1 MIQEATDEFL
11 VFLLL
16 AQKNITRSLLKAES
30 VAFELD
36 VGIGMLKR
44 LFPYFALFVK

>member
-1 MIQEATDEFL
+1 MIQEAADKAL

-30 VAFELD
+30 AAFELD
-36 VGIGMLKR
+36 IGMGMLER
-44 LFPYFALFVK
+44 LFPDFALFVK